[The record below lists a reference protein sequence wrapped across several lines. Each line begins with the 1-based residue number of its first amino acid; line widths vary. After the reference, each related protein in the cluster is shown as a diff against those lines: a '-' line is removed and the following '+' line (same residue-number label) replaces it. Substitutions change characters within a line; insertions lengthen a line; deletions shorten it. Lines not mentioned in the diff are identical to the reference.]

1 MQTILGSGGDIGTG
15 LAKALAQ
22 FTPHIRL
29 VSRNPQKVND
39 GDQLLPADLTRVEE
53 VDRAVAGSEVVY
65 LTIGFEYKVKV
76 WRKNWPKLMRNVI
89 DACKKHG
96 AKLVF
101 FDNVYMY
108 DPAYMH
114 CMTEETPIRPVSK
127 KGKIRAEVA
136 EMLLSEVRAGQLT
149 ALIARSADFLGLK
162 NSVPVEMGIKN
173 FLKGKKAFWMVDV
186 DKIHSF
192 TYTPDAAKAT
202 ALLGNTPDAYG
213 QVWHLPTDKT
223 PLTGKQWIDL
233 MAEATGATPGYSV
246 LPKWLM
252 GILGIFVPV
261 MKEFKEMA
269 YQNDRDYFF
278 DSSKFEK
285 RFDLKPTSPEQAVKE
300 VIAALKAGGTA
311 N

>member
-1 MQTILGSGGDIGTG
+1 MQTILGAGGDIGTG

-22 FTPHIRL
+22 YTSTIRL
-29 VSRNPQKVND
+29 VSRNPQKVNE
-39 GDQLLPADLTRVEE
+39 GDQLFATDLTRAEE
-53 VDRAVAGSEVVY
+53 VDKAVAGSEIVY

-76 WRKNWPKLMRNVI
+76 WQENWPKLMRNVI
-89 DACKKHG
+89 DACKKHRS
-96 AKLVF
+96 KLVF

-114 CMTEETPIRPVSK
+114 HMTEETPIKPISK
-127 KGKIRAEVA
+127 KGAIRAEIA
-136 EMLLSEVRAGQLT
+136 AMLLSEVKAGKLD
-149 ALIARSADFLGLK
+149 ALIARSADFMGLK
-162 NSVPVEMGIKN
+162 NSVPVEMGIKH
-173 FLKGKKAFWMVDV
+173 FLKGKKAYWMVDV
-186 DKIHSF
+186 EKVHSF

-223 PLTGKQWIDL
+223 PLTGKQWIEL
-233 MAEATGATPGYSV
+233 MAKAVGVAPGYSV

-252 GILGIFVPV
+252 GILGVFMPV

-285 RFDLKPTSPEQAVKE
+285 RFNLRPTPPEQAIKE
-300 VIAALKAGGTA
+300 VVAALKPEETT

>member
-1 MQTILGSGGDIGTG
+1 MQTILGSGGAIGNY
-15 LAKALAQ
+15 LAKAL
-22 FTPHIRL
+22 TRYTSDIRL
-29 VSRNPQKVND
+29 VSRNPQKVNERD
-39 GDQLLPADLTRVEE
+39 HLFSADLTQAAQVDKAVE
-53 VDRAVAGSEVVY
+53 GSEIVY

-76 WRKNWPKLMRNVI
+76 WREKWPKLMRDVI
-89 DACKKHG
+89 EACKKYK

-108 DPAYMH
+108 NPAYMH
-114 CMTEETPIRPVSK
+114 CMTEETPINPISK
-127 KGKIRAEVA
+127 KGAIRAEIA
-136 EMLLSEVRAGQLT
+136 EMLLSEVRAGKLT

-162 NSVPVEMGIKN
+162 NSIPVEMGIKN
-173 FLKGKKAFWMVDV
+173 LQKGKQAFWMADIN
-186 DKIHSF
+186 KIHSF
-192 TYTPDAAKAT
+192 TYDVDAAKAT

-213 QVWHLPTDKT
+213 QIWHLPTDKT
-223 PLTGKQWIDL
+223 PLTGKHWIEL
-233 MAEATGATPGYSV
+233 MAKVLDTTPSHQV

-285 RFDLKPTSPEQAVKE
+285 RFDLTPTPPEQAIRE
-300 VIAALKAGGTA
+300 VVVALKAQGSA